1 MSSVL
6 MGSPKT
12 EHRGSQQF
20 TEGEL
25 RSREKPKYYSPAV
38 DCARGISRTITAKSR
53 APRWN
58 YQSRC
63 TWDIFLLAP
72 LGEML
77 NRHRKQPRM
86 AKQEYLDDVHVRI
99 LRVTEDLRAIQREL
113 NCAAMQAPSDPEL
126 MEVLTQL
133 PELESLDVLK
143 GALDQMRH
151 FLWFYVQVMTSGVE
165 PEECR
170 QAETKKASA
179 AFVEKYSAATDA
191 ALLRYF
197 ADAKNRKPN

>member
-1 MSSVL
+1 
-6 MGSPKT
+6 
-12 EHRGSQQF
+12 
-20 TEGEL
+20 
-25 RSREKPKYYSPAV
+25 
-38 DCARGISRTITAKSR
+38 
-53 APRWN
+53 
-58 YQSRC
+58 
-63 TWDIFLLAP
+63 
-72 LGEML
+72 
-77 NRHRKQPRM
+77 M

-113 NCAAMQAPSDPEL
+113 NCAAMQAPGDPEL

-165 PEECR
+165 PEEPR

>member
-1 MSSVL
+1 
-6 MGSPKT
+6 
-12 EHRGSQQF
+12 
-20 TEGEL
+20 
-25 RSREKPKYYSPAV
+25 
-38 DCARGISRTITAKSR
+38 
-53 APRWN
+53 
-58 YQSRC
+58 
-63 TWDIFLLAP
+63 
-72 LGEML
+72 
-77 NRHRKQPRM
+77 M

-165 PEECR
+165 PEER
-170 QAETKKASA
+170 PRVSDPKKPVSA
-179 AFVEKYSAATDA
+179 VMEKYSAATDA

>member
-1 MSSVL
+1 
-6 MGSPKT
+6 
-12 EHRGSQQF
+12 
-20 TEGEL
+20 
-25 RSREKPKYYSPAV
+25 
-38 DCARGISRTITAKSR
+38 
-53 APRWN
+53 
-58 YQSRC
+58 
-63 TWDIFLLAP
+63 
-72 LGEML
+72 
-77 NRHRKQPRM
+77 M

-126 MEVLTQL
+126 MELLTQL

-143 GALDQMRH
+143 SALDQMRH

-165 PEECR
+165 PEESLR
-170 QAETKKASA
+170 PVEAKKPANPL
-179 AFVEKYSAATDA
+179 VEKYSAATDA

>member
-1 MSSVL
+1 
-6 MGSPKT
+6 
-12 EHRGSQQF
+12 
-20 TEGEL
+20 
-25 RSREKPKYYSPAV
+25 
-38 DCARGISRTITAKSR
+38 
-53 APRWN
+53 
-58 YQSRC
+58 
-63 TWDIFLLAP
+63 
-72 LGEML
+72 
-77 NRHRKQPRM
+77 M

-126 MEVLTQL
+126 MEILTQL

-165 PEECR
+165 PEER
-170 QAETKKASA
+170 PQPSGPRKPVSA
-179 AFVEKYSAATDA
+179 LIEKYNAATDA

>member
-1 MSSVL
+1 
-6 MGSPKT
+6 
-12 EHRGSQQF
+12 
-20 TEGEL
+20 
-25 RSREKPKYYSPAV
+25 
-38 DCARGISRTITAKSR
+38 
-53 APRWN
+53 
-58 YQSRC
+58 
-63 TWDIFLLAP
+63 
-72 LGEML
+72 
-77 NRHRKQPRM
+77 M
-86 AKQEYLDDVHVRI
+86 AKREYLDDVHVRI

-143 GALDQMRH
+143 SALDQMRH

-165 PEECR
+165 AEERSR
-170 QAETKKASA
+170 QTQPQKPHEGSL
-179 AFVEKYSAATDA
+179 VEKYNHATDA